1 MLRRAV
7 PAAACVLGACA
18 IAAVA
23 APTAHAPAP
32 RVAPVALEGSAA
44 SWSAPRSTLALAEA
58 APVRGPRFA
67 RRAVASARRL
77 VVTLAPATVIVTVE
91 EDGYRERL
99 EAADLF
105 PVLDEAGDALLV
117 EASGRLTVPRPGRG
131 RATLAARRVLVHL
144 PPGEGDDPYAD
155 DIAGLPDDPPVDEEP
170 VIDPDD
176 PDLEEDPGI

>member
-7 PAAACVLGACA
+7 PLAVFVLVACA
-18 IAAVA
+18 VGAVA
-23 APTAHAPAP
+23 VPKAGAPAP
-32 RVAPVALEGSAA
+32 RVAPVAVEGAAA
-44 SWSAPRSTLALAEA
+44 SWNAARSTIALAEA

-77 VVTLAPATVIVTVE
+77 VVTLAPSTVLVTE
-91 EDGYRERL
+91 EDDGYRERV

-105 PVLDEAGDALLV
+105 AVLDEWDEALGV

-131 RATLAARRVLVHL
+131 RATLAAKRVIVHL
-144 PPGEGDDPYAD
+144 PPPDEDDPYAD
-155 DIAGLPDDPPVDEEP
+155 DVEGLPDDPLFDEEP

-176 PDLEEDPGI
+176 PDLGD